1 LTTDRERRANRAN
14 AKSSTGPKTASGKA
28 RSAQNALRHG
38 LNVSTLSDPALAPL
52 AEAMARSIAGH
63 DADAEA
69 LDRARRIAEAQVDIN
84 RVRGAVRR
92 LITRLLTDPKYQ
104 PLQALKQQLR
114 LMKTIDRVE
123 RTRGAPFEIDEI
135 EEMVYLE
142 TLEGDAKL
150 AAVVEDKSSELAALD
165 RYERRALSR
174 RKAAIRNFDA
184 ARTLAITKRP
194 YEA

>member
-52 AEAMARSIAGH
+52 AEAMARRIAGH

-69 LDRARRIAEAQVDIN
+69 LERARRIAEAQVDIN
-84 RVRGAVRR
+84 RVRGARRR
-92 LITRLLTDPKYQ
+92 LITGLLTDPKYQ
-104 PLQALKQQLR
+104 SLRVLSQQLR
-114 LMKTIDRVE
+114 QMKTIDRVE
-123 RTRGAPFEIDEI
+123 RTRGAPLGIDEI

-142 TLEGDAKL
+142 PLDGDAKL
-150 AAVVEDKSSELAALD
+150 AAIVEDKSTELAALD

-174 RKAAIRNFDA
+174 RKSAIRNFDA
-184 ARTLAITKRP
+184 AQASARP
-194 YEA
+194 RLSEK